1 VLSTQKLRGILLAQ
15 PNCDVKLVAAQ
26 YRHNT
31 NQPEKSA
38 VILPPVGGSTHFF

>member
-1 VLSTQKLRGILLAQ
+1 
-15 PNCDVKLVAAQ
+15 VKLVAAQ

-38 VILPPVGGSTHFF
+38 VIRPPVGDSTHFF